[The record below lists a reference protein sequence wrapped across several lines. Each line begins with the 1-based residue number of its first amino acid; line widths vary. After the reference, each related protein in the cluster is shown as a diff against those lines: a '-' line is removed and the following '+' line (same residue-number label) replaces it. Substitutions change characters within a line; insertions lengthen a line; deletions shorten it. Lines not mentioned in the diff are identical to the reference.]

1 MKEAAYC
8 SWICNQASSILIFKS
23 LPQCK
28 QDLFAVVS
36 KCPTHPGTLKI
47 LKQLTG
53 FPRGI
58 HIPNS
63 VLFTCHQKASQK
75 KSDLL

>member
-8 SWICNQASSILIFKS
+8 SWICNQASSIFQI

-28 QDLFAVVS
+28 QDLFTVVS
-36 KCPTHPGTLKI
+36 KCPTHPGI
-47 LKQLTG
+47 LKQFTG
-53 FPRGI
+53 FPQAI

-63 VLFTCHQKASQK
+63 VLFTCH
-75 KSDLL
+75 